1 MRKRIIY
8 AFFLVTILFNQTLST
23 IDYAEAEDSSF
34 YTPVIDTYPF
44 DGYGH
49 HPINPDYN
57 QIHEDLMRIAPSA
70 GNESDDWIARANEKS
85 PRELSNIVCAAD
97 YQPYDEQ
104 SLSDYNWIWGQFVTH
119 DIDFT
124 LTQNGRVEGIPE
136 KINIPI
142 PQGDT
147 WLDPFNVGTLM
158 IPMVRSLYN
167 TSTGDETTPR
177 EFPNSITGWLDGS
190 HVYGSNEANSK
201 WLRSF
206 ENGKL
211 KTSDSNTG
219 EFLPIAADDDDSA
232 PSVSFVGFSASE
244 RFVAGDPRANEHA
257 ALTAMHVLFVR
268 EHNRIAEEVHED
280 NPDLGDEEIFEIAR
294 KINTAQ
300 MQYITSVSYTHLTL
314 PTTLTV

>member
-1 MRKRIIY
+1 M
-8 AFFLVTILFNQTLST
+8 
-23 IDYAEAEDSSF
+23 
-34 YTPVIDTYPF
+34 
-44 DGYGH
+44 
-49 HPINPDYN
+49 
-57 QIHEDLMRIAPSA
+57 
-70 GNESDDWIARANEKS
+70 
-85 PRELSNIVCAAD
+85 
-97 YQPYDEQ
+97 
-104 SLSDYNWIWGQFVTH
+104 TH
-119 DIDFT
+119 
-124 LTQNGRVEGIPE
+124 
-136 KINIPI
+136 
-142 PQGDT
+142 
-147 WLDPFNVGTLM
+147 FNVGSLM

-206 ENGKL
+206 EYGKL

-219 EFLPIAADDDDSA
+219 EFLPIAADDDELA

-268 EHNRIAEEVHED
+268 EHNRIAEEIHED
-280 NPDLGDEEIFEIAR
+280 NPSLDDEEIYQEIAR

-300 MQYITSVSYTHLTL
+300 MQYITYYEYL
-314 PTTLTV
+314 PSLGINLPEYQGFDENIDPRISNGFATIAFRMGHSQITNLTVRLGPGYEAMDNI

>member
-23 IDYAEAEDSSF
+23 IDYAEAEDNFF
-34 YTPVIDTYPF
+34 YTPVSDTYPF

-49 HPINPDYN
+49 HPTNPDYN

-219 EFLPIAADDDDSA
+219 EFLPIAADDDELA

-244 RFVAGDPRANEHA
+244 RFVAGEP
-257 ALTAMHVLFVR
+257 
-268 EHNRIAEEVHED
+268 
-280 NPDLGDEEIFEIAR
+280 
-294 KINTAQ
+294 
-300 MQYITSVSYTHLTL
+300 
-314 PTTLTV
+314 